1 MIFGL
6 TKKQAIIGG
15 LVMVLVVILSL
26 FIFFRTRAAYTVP
39 DTVAASAGGTTQTAY
54 EAYTLALDACTTIYA
69 TDLLAGGAT
78 ATAAPAAR
86 ELCIDKA
93 TFTYVAARCPP
104 LTGQHVTGTGTPHAQ
119 WGIDKTNIA
128 KMYTKVLNDLNGRTA
143 GATQIGQ
150 SGCAA
155 AAGVTFTA
163 ANGFAAGSAYDTTG
177 ACTLA
182 GVGSSAAAPLQFNA
196 GTTAAAAAYIT
207 ATSVGATPAALTAAS
222 TKADVDTYENA
233 VAAKAINLSRNADI
247 AAATRKYIA
256 SVCTDFY
263 VADGLTSGGLNA
275 VTSTNAAKYKEL
287 YFPDVTTSATAVA
300 RINAVTPLLKK
311 WLPYWIQRAAI
322 FAVADDGRT
331 TEATILGTPTA
342 TTVGTLGAVDP
353 TTIVAMS
360 ASTVATYG
368 TKALTAGASDPSGLS
383 KAPADNAT
391 VGTMQTMKNWHL
403 ARMYGAYSCWYLMD
417 AESTTSSRS
426 GSAVP
431 GNIGLATPCNPTSS
445 GSLTWAA

>member
-1 MIFGL
+1 MFLGL
-6 TKKQAIIGG
+6 TNKQAIIGG
-15 LVMVLVVILSL
+15 IVITLVVILSL
-26 FIFFRTRAAYTVP
+26 FIFLRTRAAYTVP
-39 DTVAASAGGTTQTAY
+39 DTVAAQAAVGTTQRDSY
-54 EAYTLALDACTTIYA
+54 DVYTLALDACTTTYA
-69 TDLLAGGAT
+69 TDLLATPGSETVAG
-78 ATAAPAAR
+78 AAR
-86 ELCIDKA
+86 ELCIDRA

-104 LTGQHVTGTGTPHAQ
+104 LSGNHTTGAGTPHTQ

-163 ANGFAAGSAYDTTG
+163 ANGFAAGSAYDVTG

-196 GTTAAAAAYIT
+196 GGTAAAAAYIT
-207 ATSVGATPAALTAAS
+207 AASVGATPTALTPAS

-233 VAAKAINLSRNADI
+233 VAVKAINLSRNADI

-256 SVCTDFY
+256 TVCTDFY
-263 VADGLTSGGLNA
+263 VADGLTANGLNA
-275 VTSTNAAKYKEL
+275 VTNANAAKYKEL

-300 RINAVTPLLKK
+300 RITAIAPLIKK
-311 WLPYWIQRAAI
+311 WLPFWIQRAAT
-322 FAVADDGRT
+322 FAITNDGRT
-331 TEATILGTPTA
+331 SEGALLGAPTA
-342 TTVGTLGAVDP
+342 TTVANLGAID
-353 TTIVAMS
+353 TTTPIVAMS

-368 TKALTAGASDPSGLS
+368 TKAMTAGASDPSGLS

-417 AESTTSSRS
+417 TDARAAT
-426 GSAVP
+426 VP
-431 GNIGLATPCNPTSS
+431 GNIGVTVCNPTAA
-445 GSLTWAA
+445 GSLTWAP